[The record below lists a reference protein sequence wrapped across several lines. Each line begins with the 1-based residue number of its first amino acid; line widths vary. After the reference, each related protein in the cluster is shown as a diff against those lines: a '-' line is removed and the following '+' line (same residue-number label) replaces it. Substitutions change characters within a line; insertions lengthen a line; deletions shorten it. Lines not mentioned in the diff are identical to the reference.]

1 MKVYRPTQQS
11 HLFLIRH
18 NIRFLNKGLRATWL
32 IGLRCLVDPGLNISS
47 RVQVATMV
55 IALPLPTLQT
65 RATEPLSSTRRGI
78 TPMGI
83 TRGYERS
90 IDTVVPVYLLWSQVE
105 SKVFVFL
112 CRMVTNRT
120 INEVLVRDPEE
131 CREAALRQ
139 SDPEKAFS

>member
-1 MKVYRPTQQS
+1 MKVYRPAQQS

-83 TRGYERS
+83 TRGYEQAS
-90 IDTVVPVYLLWSQVE
+90 TLLCLFTCCGLKLSLKCL
-105 SKVFVFL
+105 S
-112 CRMVTNRT
+112 
-120 INEVLVRDPEE
+120 
-131 CREAALRQ
+131 
-139 SDPEKAFS
+139 FSAGWLPTEL